1 MYNSSFCL
9 CVYAYHDGIEDVFS
23 QTNPL
28 YNKPSRTFMK
38 QTQWDIFTGKARE
51 RNIQNKLQTHLS
63 KIRSQPNKH
72 SSSTRPCLLLSSLS
86 LYRYSIIQH
95 QYIRSIAFDLIL
107 ASFIANRLTAHYDNK
122 SSALC
127 CKGSLNEWNCW
138 PNYDMNFWVL

>member
-1 MYNSSFCL
+1 MTVLKMYFHKRTHFTINHLELSW
-9 CVYAYHDGIEDVFS
+9 
-23 QTNPL
+23 
-28 YNKPSRTFMK
+28 NKHSEIF
-38 QTQWDIFTGKARE
+38 FTGKARE

-95 QYIRSIAFDLIL
+95 QYIRSIAFDQIL
-107 ASFIANRLTAHYDNK
+107 AAFIANRLTAHYDNM

-127 CKGSLNEWNCW
+127 CKGSLTEWNCW
-138 PNYDMNFWVL
+138 PNCDMNFWVL